1 MLEYLN
7 RLPKTNDLIVLEI
20 LGNIVPKRPN
30 DSTPQIFLVTGD
42 VDNNFEIP
50 LKPFNGKPN
59 KRKVWTY
66 KAGYSS

>member
-1 MLEYLN
+1 MFEYLN

-20 LGNIVPKRPN
+20 LGKIVLKRPN

-42 VDNNFEIP
+42 ADNNFSIP
-50 LKPFNGKPN
+50 LKPFNVKPN

-66 KAGYSS
+66 KAGFAP